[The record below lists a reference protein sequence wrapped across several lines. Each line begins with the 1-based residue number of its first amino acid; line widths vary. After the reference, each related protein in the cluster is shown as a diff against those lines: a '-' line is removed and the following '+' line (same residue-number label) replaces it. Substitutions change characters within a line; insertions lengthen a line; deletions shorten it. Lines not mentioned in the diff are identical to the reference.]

1 MVAVAEAEW
10 VLAGAINCAAAGELV
25 AAAEGCGCWW
35 NGSRCRV
42 SDRGALA
49 QATLL
54 TSDDRFPGRPERGTR
69 WQELAARAGV
79 ARTWGDCFG
88 YVLVATGRAEAMV
101 DDIMSPWDSA
111 PLLPLVAEAGGILT
125 DWQGRVTAFGGDVI
139 ATNAALGPAVR
150 EALVTPALSG
160 RAEPTT
166 HHP

>member
-1 MVAVAEAEW
+1 MENWTRNSDRSRGSAARSAAGDGWVPGGTSGRRGSGSVPMPSTLTRVAVAEAER

-69 WQELAARAGV
+69 WQELAALAGV
-79 ARTWGDCFG
+79 ARTWGD
-88 YVLVATGRAEAMV
+88 
-101 DDIMSPWDSA
+101 
-111 PLLPLVAEAGGILT
+111 
-125 DWQGRVTAFGGDVI
+125 
-139 ATNAALGPAVR
+139 
-150 EALVTPALSG
+150 
-160 RAEPTT
+160 
-166 HHP
+166 